1 MGSERQGG
9 GFWGTHDT
17 LRSDEGGDVLGE
29 LELLAAL
36 VDGLDGVGAD
46 VVHELA
52 EDYAVLDLGDRA
64 DGGLAELR
72 DEGEDGLEVTAEGRR
87 I

>member
-1 MGSERQGG
+1 MWAVSGQGG
-9 GFWGTHDT
+9 VRVRTHDT

-52 EDYAVLDLGDRA
+52 EHDAVLDLGDRA
-64 DGGLAELR
+64 DGALAEL
-72 DEGEDGLEVTAEGRR
+72 
-87 I
+87 